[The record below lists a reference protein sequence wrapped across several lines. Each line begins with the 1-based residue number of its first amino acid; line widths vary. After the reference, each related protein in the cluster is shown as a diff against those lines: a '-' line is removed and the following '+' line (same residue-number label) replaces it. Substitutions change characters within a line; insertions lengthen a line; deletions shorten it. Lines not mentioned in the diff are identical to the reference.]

1 MKNSFGTFMRFRS
14 ILLSLTFCLSFA
26 LVSRAD
32 DFSSVA
38 ATSYDGSLWVAGE
51 NGILRVGRN
60 GRVIRYDEGDIGTA
74 AVTSIVSDS
83 SGTIWILG
91 GDGVVRSYSFLDG
104 FVPCKQLPS
113 GVCALASDL
122 TGGKLYA
129 STSREL
135 YSWSAGV
142 SPQKISDLESPISSI
157 CFAPDG
163 AIWLVGQSALYR
175 MENGSSPIIVSS
187 PESMGNVS
195 KSITFEIETNAHSAP
210 SGHVFYVILIIIL
223 ALVLA
228 CVCFFLIRRSSSRNK
243 SVIIAPGRAIKA
255 AVKPVEKP
263 TEATPKESLPE
274 SVSTPAE
281 LFPKELNNPGI
292 EDDFVTQV
300 KQIIED
306 NISTQKFGVDEI
318 AEITGMSRI
327 HVNRKLKA
335 AGCPSPSV
343 MLKEARMKKAAQLVT
358 DGVLSFQEIA
368 IKCGFSSA
376 SYFTTAFRDYFG
388 VTPSEYNSK

>member
-1 MKNSFGTFMRFRS
+1 MRFRS
-14 ILLSLTFCLSFA
+14 ILLSLTISLSFA

-51 NGILRVGRN
+51 NGILRIGRN
-60 GRVIRYDEGDIGTA
+60 RRVIRYDEGDIGTA

-91 GDGVVRSYSFLDG
+91 DDGVVRSYSFLDG
-104 FVPCKQLPS
+104 FIPCKELPS

-122 TGGKLYA
+122 TEGKLYA

-135 YSWSAGV
+135 FSWSAGTT
-142 SPQKISDLESPISSI
+142 PQKITDLESPVSSI
-157 CFAPDG
+157 YFAPDG
-163 AIWLVGQSALYR
+163 AIWLVGKSALYR
-175 MENGSSPIIVSS
+175 MEKGSSPILVSS
-187 PESMGNVS
+187 PENMGNVS
-195 KSITFEIETNAHSAP
+195 KSITFEIETNAHNAP
-210 SGHVFYVILIIIL
+210 SRHVFYVILIIIL

-228 CVCFFLIRRSSSRNK
+228 CVCFFFTRRIALRNK
-243 SVIIAPGRAIKA
+243 SVIITPKRQVKA
-255 AVKPVEKP
+255 AVNPVENP
-263 TEATPKESLPE
+263 SEATPKESLPE
-274 SVSTPAE
+274 PVSTPAE

-300 KQIIED
+300 KHIIED

-343 MLKEARMKKAAQLVT
+343 MLKDARMKKAAKLVT
-358 DGVLSFQEIA
+358 DGVFSFQEIA
-368 IKCGFSSA
+368 VKCGFSSA

-388 VTPSEYNSK
+388 VTPSEYNKA